1 MTREPLVHFL
11 LIGAALFLLFEW
23 GGGGGGERRIVITR
37 GQIEHLAQSF
47 EIVWLRPPT
56 DAELKR
62 LVDDYVREEVA
73 IREAMSMGLDRDD
86 TIIRRRLRQKLEFMV
101 EDSLEAHPPT
111 DEDLA
116 LWLEKHPESFRSEP
130 RISFRQVYVSRDRR
144 GEKAD
149 AFARGI
155 LDDLTP
161 AGADATIPSIEALG
175 DPLMLPREV
184 SLSPQ
189 SDVSRLFGEDF
200 AAKVLAVEPGRWMG
214 PIESGYGLHLVRVRE
229 RVEGGLPALAAVRDL
244 VERELL
250 AARRK
255 AELDATYER
264 MLSEYTV
271 VVEEEATTL
280 P

>member
-144 GEKAD
+144 GESAD

-155 LDDLTP
+155 LDDLTR
-161 AGADATIPSIEALG
+161 AADATIETLG